1 MSSEAEKAQHVV
13 PQPKKEKEKEVVDKY
28 NLKSKISFFSQVRV
42 GRFLSQPS
50 SSNSNK
56 FMNYIKENF
65 GKFKDVIK
73 K

>member
-1 MSSEAEKAQHVV
+1 MSGETEKAQHVS
-13 PQPKKEKEKEVVDKY
+13 QPKKEKDEEEVDKY
-28 NLKSKISFFSQVRV
+28 NLKSKISLLSSVKV

-56 FMNYIKENF
+56 FMTYIKENF
-65 GKFKDVIK
+65 GKFKDIVK